1 VHCCKHVMV
10 PIFPMRLATEERFH
24 VPNTFLNVLLP
35 WSPALATWG
44 TPSRHGQKAA
54 LWYRHLA
61 RRIPGELLVNYYG

>member
-1 VHCCKHVMV
+1 MCQTPFSTYCYQ
-10 PIFPMRLATEERFH
+10 
-24 VPNTFLNVLLP
+24 